1 MEIVVIID
9 RRPTCH
15 IKGTLNNIFRKA
27 FHRSLPGILGN
38 ELFKG
43 ISGEE
48 FARTVCLG
56 QTRAYLQKVKINL

>member
-15 IKGTLNNIFRKA
+15 IKGTVSIKFEA
-27 FHRSLPGILGN
+27 HFIVFLPGISGN
-38 ELFKG
+38 AFFTG

-56 QTRAYLQKVKINL
+56 QTRAYLQKVKII